1 MVVIEGTID
10 RITFHSEA
18 NGFTVARLRD
28 QKGGTV
34 HTIVGSI
41 PQVTVGDTL
50 RLTGEWVQHPE
61 YGPQLRVD
69 AFERLAP
76 ATLTGLEKYLGS
88 GLIKGIGPA
97 TAKRIVKKFGL
108 AALEII
114 QNRPERL
121 LEVGG
126 IGEKKAEAI
135 CKAVAD
141 QHEVQD
147 IMVFLQGHGVSP
159 AYAVRIFKTYG
170 RESIRV
176 VSDNPYRL
184 ADDVF
189 GIGFKIADRIAR
201 NMGVPA
207 DSQARMVA
215 GAEYLLSTMSNEGH
229 VFALE
234 PEFVAAAAETLEVPK
249 ELVQAALPALE
260 EKRAVFRV
268 IDAGQPLLYLAPFYY
283 AECGVAERIRNLARL
298 RPPAGAGDV
307 HSLVEQIQKTQR
319 IRLAEAQVK
328 AIHTAL
334 QYGLTVITGGP
345 GTGKTTTLRT
355 LLAVFEASRQRVA
368 LAAPTGRAAKRMTEA
383 TGREAK
389 TLHRLLE
396 FGYESGS
403 VRFGRDEDRP
413 IDADVVIVDEASMV
427 DLMLMYHL
435 LKAVPDGTRLVLVGD
450 ADQLPSVGA
459 GNVLRDII
467 SSGVVPVVRLTTIFR
482 QDELSLIAYNAH
494 RINAGEMPVLSANS
508 HDFFFVEEPDPEKV
522 VQTIIDLVR
531 RRLRTYLKCDP
542 IEHIQVLT
550 PMRRTVTG
558 VDNLNPLLQ
567 QALNPPSGGPEV
579 TYAGSTFRAGDKV
592 MQIRN
597 NYQKM
602 CFNGDIGRI
611 VAVDAEE
618 REVRVSFPDPAGER
632 VVAYDFGEMDELVL
646 SYAVSVHKS
655 QGSEYPVIVMPVTTQ
670 HFVMLQRNL
679 LYTAITRARRMVVL
693 VGTKK
698 AVGIA
703 VRNNR
708 IEERRTLLSRR
719 LARREADGA
728 KPGKR

>member
-10 RITFHSEA
+10 RVTFHSEA
-18 NGFTVARLRD
+18 NGYTVARLKE
-28 QKGGTV
+28 QQGGATHTV
-34 HTIVGSI
+34 VGSI
-41 PQVTVGDTL
+41 PQVAVGDTL
-50 RLTGEWVQHPE
+50 RLTGEWVEHPE
-61 YGPQLRVD
+61 YGKQLRVE

-76 ATLTGLEKYLGS
+76 ATLVGLEKYLGS

-97 TAKRIVKKFGL
+97 TARRIVKVFGL

-121 LEVGG
+121 LEVEG
-126 IGEKKAEAI
+126 IGGKKAEAI
-135 CKAVAD
+135 RRAVAD
-141 QHEVQD
+141 QREVQD

-159 AYAVRIFKTYG
+159 AYAARIFKTYG

-176 VSDNPYRL
+176 VSENPYRL

-201 NMGVPA
+201 DMGIPV
-207 DSQARMVA
+207 DSRERMVA
-215 GAEYLLSTMSNEGH
+215 GAEYMLSTMSNEGH

-234 PEFVAAAAETLEVPK
+234 PEFITAAAETLEV
-249 ELVQAALPALE
+249 EEVLVRSAIPALE
-260 EKRAVFRV
+260 EKKAVFRV
-268 IDAGQPLLYLAPFYY
+268 SDSGHDLLYLAPFYY
-283 AECGVAERIRNLARL
+283 AECGVSERIKLLSHPQPLPGNRDVRNIIEH
-298 RPPAGAGDV
+298 V
-307 HSLVEQIQKTQR
+307 QNSQH
-319 IRLAEAQVK
+319 IRLAAAQIQ
-328 AIHTAL
+328 AIDTVL

-355 LLAVFEASRQRVA
+355 LLAVLESFRQRVV

-383 TGREAK
+383 TGQEAK

-403 VRFGRDEDRP
+403 VRFGRDERRP
-413 IDADVVIVDEASMV
+413 LEADVVVVDEVSMV

-435 LKAVPDGTRLVLVGD
+435 LKAIPPGARLVLVGD
-450 ADQLPSVGA
+450 ADQLPSVGP

-467 SSGVVPVVRLTTIFR
+467 ASGSVPVVRLDTIFR
-482 QDELSLIAYNAH
+482 QDERSMIAYNAH
-494 RINAGEMPVLSANS
+494 RIHAGEMPVLSGNAT
-508 HDFFFVEEPDPEKV
+508 DFFFVEEPDPEKV
-522 VQTIIDLVR
+522 VQTIIELVR
-531 RRLRTYLKCDP
+531 RRLREYLKCDP
-542 IEHIQVLT
+542 IENIQVLT

-567 QALNPPSGGPEV
+567 QALNPPGAGPEV
-579 TYAGSTFRAGDKV
+579 VYAGSVFRPGDKV

-611 VAVDAEE
+611 VAVDPEE

-632 VVAYDFGEMDELVL
+632 LVAYDYSEMDELVL

-655 QGSEYPVIVMPVTTQ
+655 QGSEFPVVVMPLTTQ
-670 HFVMLQRNL
+670 HYVMLQRNL
-679 LYTAITRARRMVVL
+679 LYTAVTRAKRMVVL

-708 IEERRTLLSRR
+708 IEERRTLLSKR
-719 LARREADGA
+719 LAR
-728 KPGKR
+728 